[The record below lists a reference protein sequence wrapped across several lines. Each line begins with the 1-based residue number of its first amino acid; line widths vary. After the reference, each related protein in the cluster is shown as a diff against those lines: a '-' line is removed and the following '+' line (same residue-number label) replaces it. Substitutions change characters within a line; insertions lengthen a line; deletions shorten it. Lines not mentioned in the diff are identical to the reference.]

1 MEKSKMN
8 QKASTITIA
17 ILSTLL
23 VVVGISVTVNTC
35 NKKKGEDPLKTR
47 LEEMNDS
54 LLKEIKNN
62 NIMIDSLYH
71 RIDSLNFLTDTLIKL
86 QPIINEHYTQ
96 EVYTILGDDTK
107 RSNRRLSETLKAS
120 DSLLKSGF
128 YTKTIEFWYPACKP

>member
-1 MEKSKMN
+1 MEKSKMRKSN
-8 QKASTITIA
+8 TAIIWILAVALVIAGVTIT
-17 ILSTLL
+17 
-23 VVVGISVTVNTC
+23 VGTC
-35 NKKKGEDPLKTR
+35 NRKKEDPLKDR
-47 LEEMNDS
+47 LEQMNDS

-86 QPIINEHYTQ
+86 QPIVNEHYTQ

-128 YTKTIEFWYPACKP
+128 YTKTIEF

>member
-1 MEKSKMN
+1 MN
-8 QKASTITIA
+8 KRTNTLIIWGLSIVLIITSVTIT
-17 ILSTLL
+17 
-23 VVVGISVTVNTC
+23 VRTC
-35 NKKKGEDPLKTR
+35 NVKHEDPLKSR
-47 LEEMNDS
+47 LEQMNDS
-54 LLKEIKNN
+54 LLTEIKNN
-62 NIMIDSLYH
+62 NKMIDSLYH

-128 YTKTIEFWYPACKP
+128 YTKTIEF

>member
-1 MEKSKMN
+1 MEKSKMTR
-8 QKASTITIA
+8 KTKTLIIW
-17 ILSTLL
+17 ILSII
-23 VVVGISVTVNTC
+23 VVSIGTTVTVRTC
-35 NKKKGEDPLKTR
+35 NTKHEDPLKDR

-54 LLKEIKNN
+54 LLREIKNN
-62 NIMIDSLYH
+62 NMMIDSLYH

-128 YTKTIEFWYPACKP
+128 YTKTIEF

>member
-17 ILSTLL
+17 ILSTIL
-23 VVVGISVTVNTC
+23 VVVGISVTVKTC
-35 NKKKGEDPLKTR
+35 NKKEEDPLKTR

-128 YTKTIEFWYPACKP
+128 YTKTIEF

>member
-1 MEKSKMN
+1 MN

-17 ILSTLL
+17 ILSTIL
-23 VVVGISVTVNTC
+23 VVVGISVTVKTC
-35 NKKKGEDPLKTR
+35 NKKEEEDPLKTR

-128 YTKTIEFWYPACKP
+128 YTKTIQF

>member
-1 MEKSKMN
+1 MTRKT
-8 QKASTITIA
+8 KALIIW
-17 ILSTLL
+17 ILSII
-23 VVVGISVTVNTC
+23 VVSIGTTVTVRTC
-35 NKKKGEDPLKTR
+35 NTKHEDPLKDR

-54 LLKEIKNN
+54 LLREIKNN
-62 NIMIDSLYH
+62 NMMIDSLYH

-128 YTKTIEFWYPACKP
+128 YTKTIEF

>member
-17 ILSTLL
+17 ILSTIL
-23 VVVGISVTVNTC
+23 VVVGISVTVKTC
-35 NKKKGEDPLKTR
+35 NKKEEDPLKTR

-128 YTKTIEFWYPACKP
+128 YTKTIQF

>member
-1 MEKSKMN
+1 MRKSN
-8 QKASTITIA
+8 TAIIWILAVALVIAGVTIT
-17 ILSTLL
+17 
-23 VVVGISVTVNTC
+23 VGTC
-35 NKKKGEDPLKTR
+35 NRKKEDPLKDR
-47 LEEMNDS
+47 LEQMNDS

-86 QPIINEHYTQ
+86 QPIVNEHYTQ

-128 YTKTIEFWYPACKP
+128 YTKTIEF

>member
-1 MEKSKMN
+1 MTRKTK
-8 QKASTITIA
+8 TLIIW
-17 ILSTLL
+17 ILSII
-23 VVVGISVTVNTC
+23 VVSIGTTVTVRTC
-35 NKKKGEDPLKTR
+35 NTKHEDPLKDR

-54 LLKEIKNN
+54 LLREIKNN
-62 NIMIDSLYH
+62 NMMIDSLYH

-128 YTKTIEFWYPACKP
+128 YTKTIEF

>member
-17 ILSTLL
+17 ILSTIL

-128 YTKTIEFWYPACKP
+128 YTKTIEF

>member
-1 MEKSKMN
+1 MEKSKMRKSN
-8 QKASTITIA
+8 TALIWILAVALVIAGVTIT
-17 ILSTLL
+17 
-23 VVVGISVTVNTC
+23 VGTC
-35 NKKKGEDPLKTR
+35 NRKKEDPLKDR

-86 QPIINEHYTQ
+86 QPIVNEHYTQ

-128 YTKTIEFWYPACKP
+128 YTKTIEF

>member
-1 MEKSKMN
+1 MN

-17 ILSTLL
+17 ILSTIL
-23 VVVGISVTVNTC
+23 VVVGISVTVKTC
-35 NKKKGEDPLKTR
+35 NKKDEDPLKTR

-128 YTKTIEFWYPACKP
+128 YTKTIQF

>member
-17 ILSTLL
+17 ILSTIL
-23 VVVGISVTVNTC
+23 VVVGISVTVKTC
-35 NKKKGEDPLKTR
+35 NKKDEDPLKTR

-128 YTKTIEFWYPACKP
+128 YTKTIEF

>member
-1 MEKSKMN
+1 MTKKT
-8 QKASTITIA
+8 KTLIIW
-17 ILSTLL
+17 ILSII
-23 VVVGISVTVNTC
+23 VVSIGTTVTVRTC
-35 NKKKGEDPLKTR
+35 NTKHEDPLKDR

-54 LLKEIKNN
+54 LLREIKNN
-62 NIMIDSLYH
+62 NMMIDSLYH

-128 YTKTIEFWYPACKP
+128 YTKTIEF

>member
-1 MEKSKMN
+1 MN
-8 QKASTITIA
+8 RRTKTLIIW
-17 ILSTLL
+17 ILSII
-23 VVVGISVTVNTC
+23 VVSIGATVTVRTC
-35 NKKKGEDPLKTR
+35 NTKHEDPLKDR

-54 LLKEIKNN
+54 LLREIKNN
-62 NIMIDSLYH
+62 NMMIDSLYH

-128 YTKTIEFWYPACKP
+128 YTKTIEF

>member
-17 ILSTLL
+17 ILATIL
-23 VVVGISVTVNTC
+23 VVVGISVTVKTC
-35 NKKKGEDPLKTR
+35 NKKEEEDPLKVR

-128 YTKTIEFWYPACKP
+128 YTKTIEF

>member
-8 QKASTITIA
+8 KRTNTLIIWGLSIVLIITSVTIT
-17 ILSTLL
+17 
-23 VVVGISVTVNTC
+23 VRTC
-35 NKKKGEDPLKTR
+35 NVKHEDPLKSR
-47 LEEMNDS
+47 LEQMNDS
-54 LLKEIKNN
+54 LLTEIKNN
-62 NIMIDSLYH
+62 NKMIDSLYH

-128 YTKTIEFWYPACKP
+128 YTKTIEF

>member
-1 MEKSKMN
+1 MN
-8 QKASTITIA
+8 KNANTIAIA
-17 ILSTLL
+17 ILSTIL
-23 VVVGISVTVNTC
+23 VVVGISVTVKTC
-35 NKKKGEDPLKTR
+35 NKKEEDPLKTR

-128 YTKTIEFWYPACKP
+128 YTKTIEF

>member
-1 MEKSKMN
+1 MN
-8 QKASTITIA
+8 RRTKTLIIG
-17 ILSTLL
+17 ILSII
-23 VVVGISVTVNTC
+23 VVAIGTTVTVRTC
-35 NKKKGEDPLKTR
+35 NTKHEDPLKDR

-54 LLKEIKNN
+54 LLREIKNN
-62 NIMIDSLYH
+62 NMMIDSLYH

-128 YTKTIEFWYPACKP
+128 YTKTIEF

>member
-1 MEKSKMN
+1 MN
-8 QKASTITIA
+8 RRNNTLIIWILCIILVIAATTISLRTCKA
-17 ILSTLL
+17 
-23 VVVGISVTVNTC
+23 
-35 NKKKGEDPLKTR
+35 KPEDPLKDR

-62 NIMIDSLYH
+62 NMMIDSLYH

-128 YTKTIEFWYPACKP
+128 YTKTIEF

>member
-17 ILSTLL
+17 ILSTIL
-23 VVVGISVTVNTC
+23 VVVGISVTVKTC
-35 NKKKGEDPLKTR
+35 NKKNQDPLKTR

-128 YTKTIEFWYPACKP
+128 YTKTIQF